1 MGNQHLSDH
10 ASSSNIVHISNL
22 HHEATRMVDQGDDT
36 TMKSFDMTRNKN
48 DQLSILD
55 HTEYEQLMDFRSRM
69 DQM

>member
-1 MGNQHLSDH
+1 
-10 ASSSNIVHISNL
+10 
-22 HHEATRMVDQGDDT
+22 MVDQGDDT

-69 DQM
+69 DQMQKVRSTVKSPTAAQEPD

>member
-1 MGNQHLSDH
+1 
-10 ASSSNIVHISNL
+10 
-22 HHEATRMVDQGDDT
+22 MVDQGDDT

-48 DQLSILD
+48 GQLSILD

>member
-1 MGNQHLSDH
+1 
-10 ASSSNIVHISNL
+10 
-22 HHEATRMVDQGDDT
+22 MVDQGDDT

-69 DQM
+69 DQMQKVRSTVKSPTAVQAPD